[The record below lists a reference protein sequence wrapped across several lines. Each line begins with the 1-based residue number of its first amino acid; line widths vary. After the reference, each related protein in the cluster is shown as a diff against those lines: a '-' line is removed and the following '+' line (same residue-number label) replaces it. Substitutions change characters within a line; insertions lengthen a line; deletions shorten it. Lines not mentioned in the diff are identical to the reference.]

1 MINKIKNRWEVLV
14 ILFLGLTPLLW
25 FKKPSSLALGHDMG
39 FPVDPI
45 SFFTDRLFLWTD
57 RVGLGWDQTLGSAAL
72 LIHGLEALL
81 SALGLSVF
89 SVQKIVF
96 IFWFVL
102 PGLTMYYFVSRIHR
116 DKNEWFLRLSASLFY
131 MFNHFILQGWFI
143 AERTKFSL
151 YAALPL
157 HLSFLM
163 RMIQGK
169 ISITKGVA
177 LMSLVFFFLNGGG
190 GIPLYGGL
198 LLTLSIA
205 FVFFGYL
212 QIRKNTK
219 IELKR
224 LFFIIL
230 AIPISFSLA
239 NFYWIL
245 PTFIKT
251 FASYSESLS
260 SIGGISSV
268 LDWSYEVS
276 RFASLQNVIRL
287 QGIPDWYDN
296 PLHPYSKVF
305 FENPLLVLYSFLIPV
320 TVFSSLVLVKKL
332 PEYRRNIIF
341 FNILAVLGIIF
352 TAGSHPPFGFIYDL
366 LLTYIPGFAIFRSG
380 FYKFAPALWFSYAY
394 LFSFSL
400 YIIIQ
405 KTGFIKGY
413 KFKNLIFVTVL
424 TSILV
429 YNFPF
434 FTGTFFNWRSP
445 FSTMT
450 QTSNYVIDFG
460 KWSNL
465 NLSFNDR
472 VLSFPMQNRGWN
484 VSTYDWGYWS
494 TAPIEGTLTNN
505 SIITNDRV
513 MSPFEKKLVEKIY
526 LSILEENSGWEKPLK
541 ILGIN
546 YFLLHSDFFFNAPK
560 MNTVDPKVF
569 EDKFSKLG
577 LAQINSFGQWS
588 VFKLNSSGDR
598 IFVDASPDLITGEN
612 EILNDQFTDVDSILG
627 IPELSNFYLTNDP
640 NYESKDKFTREIQ
653 INKCLFCDKEN
664 ERFSLYP
671 PEPRILPDSPLY
683 FLSERKEEKQRIISS
698 ANINS
703 EIDFSLGT
711 SLKRIGEI
719 KSMVSRKKSENDI
732 ASSIKKLELEI
743 DRISKALEKIDKNSN
758 SSQLL
763 VLRVNNFLG
772 EEQRLIDEISEQ
784 GNKNVNSMMIPV
796 SSKISNTYQEYE
808 KYQYEYP
815 LENEKIFFFNSANNN
830 VWELM
835 LKNQEAN
842 EEIKVEKIFV
852 DKKELSF
859 VAQGKNGYTSFGN
872 LNLNP
877 GEHEIKFIVNNTLNL
892 INLEK
897 NYSSDGCHDFAI
909 DKVYPDKIYKLS
921 FDFKGKNL
929 TTERRAFIKIEQKTD
944 EGAFSSR
951 MKFSENASSNRFE
964 SKITT
969 SNQSNGMK
977 ISICP
982 PSGKASDIKIENV
995 EFKLF
1000 TVPTAILLS
1009 NNEPRSSKP
1018 EISVRQKNQTK
1029 YEVNVKNSKE
1039 SFLLVMNNEHN
1050 SNWEISG
1057 EHLKSE
1063 HIRVN
1068 GFANGWLID
1077 KPGDYVLEVS
1087 YRPQKYFY
1095 IGVIVTGG
1103 YMILVIVYLLKK
1115 RNEDN

>member
-1 MINKIKNRWEVLV
+1 MIKKIKNRWEVLV

-25 FKKPSSLALGHDMG
+25 FKKPNSLALGHDMG
-39 FPVDPI
+39 FPVDPT

-72 LIHGLEALL
+72 LIHGLEALFA
-81 SALGLSVF
+81 SFGFSVF
-89 SVQKIVF
+89 TVQKIIF

-102 PGLTMYYFVSRIHR
+102 PGLAMYYFVSHLHK
-116 DKNEWFLRLSASLFY
+116 DKDQWFLRLSASLFY
-131 MFNHFILQGWFI
+131 MFNHFLLQGWFI

-163 RMIQGK
+163 RMIQGE
-169 ISITKGVA
+169 ISITKGIA

-198 LLTLSIA
+198 LLTLSLAFLFFGFIQIKNKKSEFKKLAAIA
-205 FVFFGYL
+205 F
-212 QIRKNTK
+212 
-219 IELKR
+219 
-224 LFFIIL
+224 

-245 PTFIKT
+245 PTFMKT
-251 FASYSESLS
+251 ISSYSESLS

-268 LDWSYEVS
+268 LDWSGEVS

-296 PLHPYSKVF
+296 PLHPYSESF
-305 FENPLLVLYSFLIPV
+305 LNNPLLISISILIPV
-320 TVFSSLVLVKKL
+320 VVFSSLFLIKKAPDHKNNL
-332 PEYRRNIIF
+332 IF
-341 FNILAVLGIIF
+341 FIILAISGIIF
-352 TAGSHPPFGFIYDL
+352 TAGSHPPFGFFYDL
-366 LLTYIPGFAIFRSG
+366 LLTYVPGFAVFRSG

-413 KFKNLIFVTVL
+413 KFKNLIFVTIL

-450 QTSNYVIDFG
+450 QMPDYVIDFG

-484 VSTYDWGYWS
+484 ASVYEWGYWS

-526 LSILEENSGWEKPLK
+526 LSILEENNEWEKPLK

-546 YFLLHSDFFFNAPK
+546 YFLLHSDFFFNALK
-560 MNTVDPKVF
+560 MNTVDPKEF
-569 EDKFSKLG
+569 EDKFLKLG

-598 IFVDASPDLITGEN
+598 FFIDANPDLITGEN
-612 EILNDQFTDVDSILG
+612 EILNDQFTEVDSVLR

-640 NYESKDKFTREIQ
+640 NFENKNKFPREIQ
-653 INKCLFCDKEN
+653 IKRCLFCDKEN
-664 ERFSLYP
+664 ERFNLYP
-671 PEPRILPDSPLY
+671 PEPRILPNSPLY
-683 FLSERKEEKQRIISS
+683 FLSYRKEEKQRIISS

-703 EIDFSLGT
+703 ELDFYLGT

-719 KSMVSRKKSENDI
+719 KTMVSRKKNENDI

-743 DRISKALEKIDKNSN
+743 DRISNALEKIDKNSN

-784 GNKNVNSMMIPV
+784 GNKTINSMMIPV
-796 SSKISNTYQEYE
+796 SSKISNTYQKYE

-859 VAQGKNGYTSFGN
+859 VAQEKNGYTSFGN
-872 LNLNP
+872 LNLNS
-877 GEHEIKFIVNNTLNL
+877 GEHEIKFIVNNTLIL

-929 TTERRAFIKIEQKTD
+929 TTERRAFVKIEQKTD
-944 EGAFSSR
+944 EGAFSNR

-969 SNQSNGMK
+969 SNQSHSMK

-982 PSGKASDIKIENV
+982 PSGEASDIQIENV

-1009 NNEPRSSKP
+1009 NKDSKNSKP
-1018 EISVRQKNQTK
+1018 EILVIRKNQTK
-1029 YEVNVKNSKE
+1029 YDVEIKGAKE
-1039 SFLLVMNNEHN
+1039 PFLLVMNNEYN
-1050 SNWEISG
+1050 SNWDLSG
-1057 EHLKSE
+1057 ENLKSE

-1068 GFANGWLID
+1068 GFANGWIID
-1077 KPGDYVLEVS
+1077 KPGEYVLEVS

-1095 IGVIVTGG
+1095 IGVIVAGG
-1103 YMILVIVYLLKK
+1103 YMILVVVYLLKK